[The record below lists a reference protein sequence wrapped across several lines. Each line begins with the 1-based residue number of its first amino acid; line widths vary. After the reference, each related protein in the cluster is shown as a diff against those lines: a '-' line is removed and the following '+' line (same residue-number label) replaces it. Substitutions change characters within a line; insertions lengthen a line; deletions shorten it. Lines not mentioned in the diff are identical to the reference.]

1 MAEVYSDYLS
11 PAFVAMAHRGGSFMT
26 ANLGIEN
33 TVRAFHNAVQLGF
46 RYLETDVHTTSDG
59 VLVAFHDDTLDRV
72 TDVPGSLRQLSFAD
86 LGSLRVGGREPVPT
100 MDELFETFP
109 DVNFN
114 IDIKSVTAVQ
124 SLADT
129 IKKHNAERRVCVGSF
144 ARTRIRRFR
153 SLLPRV
159 PTAVSTT
166 GVAALTMGAIS
177 PGGQVYQ
184 VPLQHPV
191 GPVTVDIVTP
201 KNIERIHAAGRK
213 IHVWTVDDPTTMH
226 RLIDWGVDGIVTD
239 RPDSLKDVLSA
250 RGMWSTQ

>member
-1 MAEVYSDYLS
+1 MAEVYPDYLS
-11 PAFVAMAHRGGSFMT
+11 PEFVAMAHRGGSFMT

-33 TVRAFHNAVQLGF
+33 TTRAFANAVELGF
-46 RYLETDVHTTSDG
+46 RYLETDVHTTRDG
-59 VLVAFHDDTLDRV
+59 HLVAFHDDTLDRL
-72 TDVPGSLRQLSFAD
+72 TDVEGSLRD
-86 LGSLRVGGREPVPT
+86 LTLEEIGECLVGDREAIPT

-114 IDIKSVTAVQ
+114 IDIKSATAVQ
-124 SLADT
+124 GLVDC
-129 IKKHNAERRVCVGSF
+129 IKRHGAERRVCVASF

-159 PTAVSTT
+159 PTAISPT
-166 GVAALTMGAIS
+166 GVAALTMGGIS

-201 KNIERIHAAGRK
+201 KNIERIHQAGKK
-213 IHVWTVDDPTTMH
+213 IHVWTVDEPTTMH

-239 RPDSLKDVLSA
+239 RPDSLKQVLSA